1 MTKSDLIK
9 IVAKRAHLT
18 KKASTDA
25 VEALFEEVTRSLS
38 KGQKVVISGFG
49 TFYLSQ
55 VKDKEVVPFGNEHK
69 RQVVK
74 RHKVVNFRVGKPL
87 KKAVW

>member
-9 IVAKRAHLT
+9 VVAKRANLT
-18 KKASTDA
+18 KKAASDA
-25 VEALFEEVTRSLS
+25 IETLFDEVNRGLA
-38 KGQKVVISGFG
+38 KGNKVVISGFG

-55 VKDKEVVPFGNEHK
+55 VKDKEVVPFGNESK
-69 RQVVK
+69 RQTVK

>member
-9 IVAKRAHLT
+9 IIAKRAHLT
-18 KKASTDA
+18 KKAANDS
-25 VEALFEEVTRSLS
+25 VEVMFEEISRALA
-38 KGQKVVISGFG
+38 KGNKVVISGFG

-55 VKDKEVVPFGNEHK
+55 VKDKEVVPFGNEAK
-69 RQVVK
+69 RQTVK

>member
-9 IVAKRAHLT
+9 IVAKQANLT
-18 KKASTDA
+18 KKASSDA
-25 VEALFEEVTRSLS
+25 VETLFDEISRALS
-38 KGQKVVISGFG
+38 KGNKVVISGFG

-55 VKDKEVVPFGNEHK
+55 VKDKEVVPFGDEKK
-69 RQVVK
+69 RQTVK

>member
-9 IVAKRAHLT
+9 VVSKKANLT
-18 KKASTDA
+18 KKASMDS
-25 VEALFEEVTRSLS
+25 VETVFEEITRALT
-38 KGQKVVISGFG
+38 KGNKVVLSGFG

-55 VKDKEVVPFGNEHK
+55 VKDKEVVPFGNESK
-69 RQVVK
+69 RQTVK
-74 RHKVVNFRVGKPL
+74 KHKVVNFRVGKPL